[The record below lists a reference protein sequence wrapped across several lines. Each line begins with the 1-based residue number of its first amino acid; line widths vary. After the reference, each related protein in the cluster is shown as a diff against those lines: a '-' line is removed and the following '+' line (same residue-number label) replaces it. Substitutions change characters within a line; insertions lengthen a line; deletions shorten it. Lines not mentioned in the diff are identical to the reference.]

1 MLLSRYRCRQDSPL
15 IDAFTQAETN
25 EPAPAAITRRKYGSQ
40 VMADRR
46 QRILAQAQMLIDE
59 VGVEGFTIR
68 DLSRRADVAPRT
80 LYNLFGSKEDIVASA
95 IHDHFA
101 GLLANVSRPPPAADF
116 GENLRRIDILLDRTI
131 ELKRYATAMVGVF
144 FSPAVDRRLYD
155 TLRWI
160 SEGGS
165 AAWVP
170 RAVEDGVLIRL
181 SAEDR
186 DRLSTLLINTGYA
199 NITDWAAG
207 RISAEELKLRYK
219 MNFLI
224 CVQPLTRPSHRAK
237 IGGLLDQVRR
247 GEPI

>member
-1 MLLSRYRCRQDSPL
+1 MTESLSPPRPA
-15 IDAFTQAETN
+15 DAA
-25 EPAPAAITRRKYGSQ
+25 PAPSASPRRKYGSQ

-46 QRILAQAQMLIDE
+46 QRILAQAQAMLDE
-59 VGVEGFTIR
+59 LGVEGFTIR
-68 DLSRRADVAPRT
+68 ELSNRADVAQRT

-101 GLLANVSRPPPAADF
+101 GLLAEVAPPPPATDF
-116 GENLRRIDILLDRTI
+116 EGYLRRIDALLDRTI

-144 FSPAVDRRLYD
+144 FSPSVDRRLYD

-170 RAVEDGVLIRL
+170 RAMEGGVLVKL

-186 DRLSTLLINTGYA
+186 DRLSTLLVNTGYA

-207 RISAEELKLRYK
+207 RIPAEELKTRFK

-224 CVQPLTRPSHRAK
+224 CIQPLTRPSHRAK
-237 IGGLLDQVRR
+237 IGALLDQVRR

>member
-1 MLLSRYRCRQDSPL
+1 MTESLSPDRP
-15 IDAFTQAETN
+15 AEAA
-25 EPAPAAITRRKYGSQ
+25 PAPSPRRKYGSQ

-46 QRILAQAQMLIDE
+46 QRILAQAQAMLDE
-59 VGVEGFTIR
+59 LGVEGFTIR
-68 DLSRRADVAPRT
+68 ELSSRADVAQRT

-101 GLLANVSRPPPAADF
+101 GLLDEVAPPPPAADF
-116 GENLRRIDILLDRTI
+116 PGHLRRIDILLDRTI

-144 FSPAVDRRLYD
+144 FSPSVDRRLYD

-165 AAWVP
+165 AAWLP
-170 RAVEDGVLIRL
+170 RAVEGGVLVKL
-181 SAEDR
+181 SPEDHE
-186 DRLSTLLINTGYA
+186 RLSTLLINTGYA

-207 RISAEELKLRYK
+207 RISAGEMKIRFK

-224 CVQPLTRPSHRAK
+224 CIQALARPPHRAA
-237 IGGLLDQVRR
+237 IAALLERVRR
-247 GEPI
+247 GEVI